1 MCSADDRPLLPP
13 SDGRRRQDDEGHL
26 SDRRQHADR
35 YGFDRPKLVLGTR
48 ASPLALRQSEMVA
61 AEVCRALACAV
72 DFIEL
77 QKIITQGDKRLDKPL
92 AEIGGKG
99 LFTEELEAGLRDGTL
114 DFAVHSLKD
123 LPTED
128 ADGLVLAAILPRE
141 DARDVLVPRP
151 GLSVTGLAD
160 LPHGARLGTASL
172 RRKAQALAA
181 RPDLAVAPLRGNVG
195 TRLSKLAQ
203 TDDDADGIDATLL
216 AAAGLT
222 RLGVTVDGAVP
233 LAPEAMLPAAGQGAL
248 AVQCRADDEMLRSA
262 LARLHCPDSFAR
274 VTAERAFLNRLDG
287 SCRTPIAAHAEI
299 TNGRLTL
306 RGRLLHEDG
315 TDEAAGT
322 TDGLPADAAA
332 LGRDL
337 ADRLRA
343 AKPHLAG

>member
-1 MCSADDRPLLPP
+1 
-13 SDGRRRQDDEGHL
+13 
-26 SDRRQHADR
+26 
-35 YGFDRPKLVLGTR
+35 
-48 ASPLALRQSEMVA
+48 MVA
-61 AEVCRALACAV
+61 AELCRVLDCDAG
-72 DFIEL
+72 FIAL

-128 ADGLVLAAILPRE
+128 ADGLMLGAILPRE

-151 GLSVTGLAD
+151 GLTVTNLAD

-195 TRLSKLAQ
+195 TRLSKLAL
-203 TDDDADGIDATLL
+203 TDDDADGFDATLL
-216 AAAGLT
+216 AAAGLN
-222 RLGVTVDGAVP
+222 RLGMDLADAVP
-233 LAPEAMLPAAGQGAL
+233 LAPDAMLPAAGQGAL
-248 AVQCRADDEMLRSA
+248 AVQCRAADAA
-262 LARLHCPDSFAR
+262 LKEALGKLHCAETAAC

-299 TNGRLTL
+299 ADGRLTL
-306 RGRLLHEDG
+306 RGRLLAEDG
-315 TDEAAGT
+315 GDEAAGQT
-322 TDGLPADAAA
+322 EGAAADA
-332 LGRDL
+332 
-337 ADRLRA
+337 RA
-343 AKPHLAG
+343 WPRPG